1 MREELPY
8 AGDAVLE
15 ECSAAR
21 ASQRKRDEKEREKE
35 RKRGEKVGEKS
46 KWMGRR

>member
-15 ECSAAR
+15 EYSAAR

-46 KWMGRR
+46 KWMERR